1 MAMKPRIYIETTI
14 PSYYYEIRKDPESIA
29 KRQWTKEWWD
39 NHRHNYELVTSPSV
53 IDELERG
60 EYPTKTET
68 LKLVEGLPI
77 LEITE
82 EIKEI
87 VVEYLFHKLMP
98 QDPEGDPLHL
108 ALASYYQCQF
118 LLTWN
123 CEHLANANKFEHI
136 RHINTLIGL
145 FVPTMATPYELM
157 YEEGD

>member
-1 MAMKPRIYIETTI
+1 MAMKPRIY
-14 PSYYYEIRKDPESIA
+14 
-29 KRQWTKEWWD
+29 
-39 NHRHNYELVTSPSV
+39 
-53 IDELERG
+53 
-60 EYPTKTET
+60 
-68 LKLVEGLPI
+68 
-77 LEITE
+77 
-82 EIKEI
+82 